1 MRLQIGVLAKATGTK
16 IPTIRYYEEIGLL
29 PTPDRST
36 GNYRVYGEA
45 HLHRLTF
52 VRRCRE
58 LGLCLD
64 QIRELLGLADDEE
77 RPCTAVETIVRE
89 HRATIERK
97 IRELQELDREL
108 ARVIDQCG
116 QGKIIHC
123 GILKALAP

>member
-1 MRLQIGVLAKATGTK
+1 MKLTIGDLAKATGTK
-16 IPTIRYYEEIGLL
+16 VPTIRYYEEIGLL
-29 PTPDRST
+29 PTPARSA
-36 GNYRVYGEA
+36 GNYRIYGER

-58 LGLCLD
+58 LGLCLE
-64 QIRELLGLADDEE
+64 QVRELLGLADDEE
-77 RPCTAVETIVRE
+77 RPCTAVEAIVRE

-97 IRELQELDREL
+97 INELQELDREL

-116 QGKIIHC
+116 QGTIVNC